1 MEKIKNLPLVTICI
15 PVYGVEMH
23 IEKCATSLFG
33 QSYNNIEYV
42 IVDDCSPDRSIEL
55 LKSLSLRYPNLKE
68 RIRIVRH
75 DVNRG
80 LAAARNTA
88 VKYANG
94 DFILHVDSDDWV
106 DNTIVEGMVRKQSED
121 DYDLVFCEFKNHFL
135 DFNQDVP
142 CGDYYSSR
150 EMTLAMIRGGMRHCV
165 CGVLIR
171 TSLYRTYDISAYEG
185 HNMDEDRQVMPRLCY
200 YAKKVAVVHKPMY
213 HYNNMNANA
222 YTASWTSI
230 FSPKNRA
237 DMVFAHN
244 LLYEFFKDKGDDFLD
259 AVEYSNVSF
268 VASTFYGLAQI
279 KGFDELYIENKN
291 KLKTLDSNYVRQ
303 LPVKLRFTMYLSFSR
318 CLLSMYVK
326 TGMFVKRLK
335 NRG

>member
-23 IEKCATSLFG
+23 IAKCATSLFG

-106 DNTIVEGMVRKQSED
+106 DTTIVEEMVRKQSED

-222 YTASWTSI
+222 YTASWISI

-279 KGFDELYIENKN
+279 KGFDKLYIENKK

-303 LPVKLRFTMYLSFSR
+303 LPMKLRFTMYLSFSR

-335 NRG
+335 NGG